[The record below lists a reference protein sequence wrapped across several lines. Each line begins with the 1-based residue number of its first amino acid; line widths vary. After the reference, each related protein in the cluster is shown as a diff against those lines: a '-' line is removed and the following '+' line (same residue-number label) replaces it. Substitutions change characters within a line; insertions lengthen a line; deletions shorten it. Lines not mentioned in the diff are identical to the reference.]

1 MFGEDGW
8 FSGSLG
14 TKSANTTASA
24 GASGSGGG
32 GGSEGIPQGKCTG
45 PSPEKTEESSK
56 AMQET
61 EVENVLHR
69 FNAIKVTLSSIN
81 NMSVKELKEKIEFY
95 SHGKSKPDAILFLE
109 KEEMRKN
116 LIEIIFDS
124 VGHDEMEQL
133 NSYIYESKG
142 ESVATFDRKDLI
154 RAILSTK

>member
-1 MFGEDGW
+1 MFGADGW
-8 FSGSLG
+8 FSGSSG
-14 TKSANTTASA
+14 TTGADTTAA
-24 GASGSGGG
+24 ANGSGG
-32 GGSEGIPQGKCTG
+32 EGVPQGKSTG
-45 PSPEKTEESSK
+45 PFPEKTGESSK
-56 AMQET
+56 VRQES

-81 NMSVKELKEKIEFY
+81 SMSVKELKEKIEFY
-95 SHGKSKPDAILFLE
+95 SHGKTKPDAMLFLE

-142 ESVATFDRKDLI
+142 ENVAPFDRNDLI

>member
-1 MFGEDGW
+1 MFGADGW
-8 FSGSLG
+8 FSGSSG
-14 TKSANTTASA
+14 TTSANTTAA
-24 GASGSGGG
+24 AATGS
-32 GGSEGIPQGKCTG
+32 GSEGVPQGKSTG
-45 PSPEKTEESSK
+45 PFPEKTEESSK
-56 AMQET
+56 VRQES

-81 NMSVKELKEKIEFY
+81 SMSVKELKEKIEFY
-95 SHGKSKPDAILFLE
+95 SHGKTKPDAILFLE

-124 VGHDEMEQL
+124 VGHDEMVEL

-142 ESVATFDRKDLI
+142 ETVATFDRKDLI